1 MTGIVKLMDDRKPNI
16 IDDLIGLV
24 GDKAVLQTTDD
35 TASYLSD
42 WHDRFHG
49 SAHAVVLPETTAQ
62 VAAIMAYA
70 DKHDIIVVPQGGN
83 TGFMG
88 GATPDS
94 SGNSILLSLRRM
106 NKVREIDMQNMSMT
120 VEAGCILQN
129 LQDIAENAGLYFPLN
144 LAAKGSCTI
153 GGNLGTNAGGLNVVR
168 YGTTRALTLGLE
180 VVLMGGEV
188 LEMLSGLRKDNTGY
202 DLKDLFVGSEGTLG
216 IITAATMRLFPKPVA
231 LSTAF
236 AEIRDVDAAVE
247 LLHRVQAASGGMAE
261 AFELIPADILH
272 VLFESFPNIQRPLAT
287 IGPMNVLMEIG
298 STNPADNEVDGNGIS
313 PIRSIMETILETA
326 FEDGLVIDATIANSD
341 AQRDALWDVRESSPE
356 SHKRAGKVVR
366 SDVALPQSALS
377 AFYADM
383 VAGVKAIDPE
393 IRICGYG
400 HIGDGN
406 LHFNLVQAAGGD
418 PDFDAKAPKLLELLY
433 GNVTKYGGSISAE
446 HGIGQVKRD
455 QLAKVKSPA
464 IINTMK
470 SIKAALDPKNLM
482 NPGKVI

>member
-1 MTGIVKLMDDRKPNI
+1 MDEQKPDITN
-16 IDDLIGLV
+16 DLIAILGEK
-24 GDKAVLQTTDD
+24 GVLTAPDD
-35 TASYLSD
+35 TAPYLTD
-42 WHDRFHG
+42 WHNRYHG
-49 SAHAVVLPETTAQ
+49 ASHAVVLPETTQEVSA
-62 VAAIMAYA
+62 VMAYA
-70 DKHDIIVVPQGGN
+70 DKHNVIVVPQGGN

-88 GATPDS
+88 GATPDET
-94 SGNSILLSLRRM
+94 GNSILLSLRRM
-106 NKVREIDMQNMSMT
+106 NKIRDIDNQNMSMT

-129 LQDIAENAGLYFPLN
+129 LQDIADDAGLYFPLN

-188 LEMLSGLRKDNTGY
+188 LHLLSGLRKDNTGY
-202 DLKDLFVGSEGTLG
+202 DLKNLFVGSEGTLG
-216 IITAATMRLFPKPVA
+216 VITAATMRLFPKPVA

-236 AEIRDVDAAVE
+236 VEVRDVSAAVE
-247 LLHRVQAASGGMAE
+247 LLHRVQAASGGMVE

-272 VLFESFPNIQRPLAT
+272 VLFESFPDIPRPLAT
-287 IGPMNVLMEIG
+287 IGAMNVLMEIG
-298 STNPADNEVDGNGIS
+298 STNPAFNDVDADGS
-313 PIRSIMETILETA
+313 TPIRSIMENVLAEA
-326 FEDGLVIDATIANSD
+326 FEDGLVLDATIASSD
-341 AQRDALWDVRESSPE
+341 AQRTALWDVRESSPE
-356 SHKRAGKVVR
+356 SHKRAGKVAR
-366 SDVALPQSALS
+366 SDVALPQSAL
-377 AFYADM
+377 APFYADM
-383 VAGVKAIDPE
+383 VAGIKAIDPN

-418 PDFDAKAPKLLELLY
+418 PYFDAKVPQLYELLY

-446 HGIGQVKRD
+446 HGIGQTKRD
-455 QLAKVKSPA
+455 QLKQVKSPA

-470 SIKAALDPKNLM
+470 AIKAALDPKNLM

>member
-1 MTGIVKLMDDRKPNI
+1 MNDQKPKI
-16 IDDLIGLV
+16 IDDLITMLGK
-24 GDKAVLQTTDD
+24 KAVLIKADD
-35 TASYLSD
+35 TKSYLSD

-49 SAHAVVLPETTAQ
+49 AAHAVVLPESTKQ
-62 VAAIMAYA
+62 VSAIMAYA
-70 DKHDIIVVPQGGN
+70 DTNNIVVVPQGGN

-88 GATPDS
+88 GATPDKR
-94 SGNSILLSLRRM
+94 GNTILLSMRRM
-106 NKVREIDMQNMSMT
+106 NNVREFDKKNMSMT

-129 LQDIAENAGLYFPLN
+129 LQDVAEDAGLYFPLN

-188 LEMLSGLRKDNTGY
+188 LDMLSGLRKDNTGY
-202 DLKDLFVGSEGTLG
+202 DLRDLFIGSEGTLG

-231 LSTAF
+231 VSTAF
-236 AEIRDVDAAVE
+236 AEVRDVDAAVE
-247 LLHRVQAASGGMAE
+247 LLHRLQAASGGMVE
-261 AFELIPADILH
+261 AFELIPADIMH
-272 VLFESFPNIQRPLAT
+272 VLFEAFPNIQRPLAS
-287 IGPMNVLMEIG
+287 IGAMNVLMEIG
-298 STNPADNEVDGNGIS
+298 STNPADNDVDGNGS
-313 PIRSIMETILETA
+313 APIQAIMENVLGSA
-326 FEDGLVIDATIANSD
+326 FDDQLVIDATIASSD

-356 SHKRAGKVVR
+356 SHKRAGKVIR
-366 SDVALPQSALS
+366 SDVALTQSAL
-377 AFYADM
+377 APFYADM
-383 VAGVKAIDPE
+383 VAGVKSIDPK

-418 PDFDAKAPKLLELLY
+418 PDFEAKTPKLLELLY
-433 GNVTKYGGSISAE
+433 SNVNKYGGSISAE
-446 HGIGQVKRD
+446 HGIGQVKRN
-455 QLAKVKSPA
+455 QLAQIKAPA

-470 SIKAALDPKNLM
+470 AIKGALDPKNLM

>member
-1 MTGIVKLMDDRKPNI
+1 
-16 IDDLIGLV
+16 
-24 GDKAVLQTTDD
+24 
-35 TASYLSD
+35 
-42 WHDRFHG
+42 
-49 SAHAVVLPETTAQ
+49 
-62 VAAIMAYA
+62 
-70 DKHDIIVVPQGGN
+70 
-83 TGFMG
+83 
-88 GATPDS
+88 
-94 SGNSILLSLRRM
+94 
-106 NKVREIDMQNMSMT
+106 
-120 VEAGCILQN
+120 
-129 LQDIAENAGLYFPLN
+129 
-144 LAAKGSCTI
+144 
-153 GGNLGTNAGGLNVVR
+153 
-168 YGTTRALTLGLE
+168 
-180 VVLMGGEV
+180 MGGEV

-247 LLHRVQAASGGMAE
+247 LLHRVQAASGGMVE

-298 STNPADNEVDGNGIS
+298 STNPADNEVDGNGSS
-313 PIRSIMETILETA
+313 PIRSIMETVLETA

>member
-1 MTGIVKLMDDRKPNI
+1 MTGFLKLMDGRKLNI

-42 WHDRFHG
+42 WHARFHG

-106 NKVREIDMQNMSMT
+106 NKVREIDTQNMSMT

-129 LQDIAENAGLYFPLN
+129 LQDVAEDAGLYFPLN

-247 LLHRVQAASGGMAE
+247 LLHRVQAASGGMVE

-287 IGPMNVLMEIG
+287 IGPMNVLMEMASRQSG
-298 STNPADNEVDGNGIS
+298 
-313 PIRSIMETILETA
+313 RSWKQFLKPP
-326 FEDGLVIDATIANSD
+326 L
-341 AQRDALWDVRESSPE
+341 R
-356 SHKRAGKVVR
+356 
-366 SDVALPQSALS
+366 
-377 AFYADM
+377 M
-383 VAGVKAIDPE
+383 VW
-393 IRICGYG
+393 
-400 HIGDGN
+400 
-406 LHFNLVQAAGGD
+406 
-418 PDFDAKAPKLLELLY
+418 
-433 GNVTKYGGSISAE
+433 
-446 HGIGQVKRD
+446 
-455 QLAKVKSPA
+455 
-464 IINTMK
+464 
-470 SIKAALDPKNLM
+470 
-482 NPGKVI
+482 